1 MCLERPPRLITMKHK
16 TGVCKYI
23 QTHARSDILGREIAP
38 RLTECVKGNFPN
50 PAEYQCI
57 LIYTPKHMCRGVWV
71 LFEPV
76 SLWHSWQMLNVK
88 A

>member
-1 MCLERPPRLITMKHK
+1 MHTDAREFTHTW
-16 TGVCKYI
+16 TGNCP
-23 QTHARSDILGREIAP
+23 QTP
-38 RLTECVKGNFPN
+38 TECVKGNFPN